1 MCLQAW
7 FVLQCPVVL
16 AFVVLPFW
24 AGLGWKRIGWKRRRF
39 LGIGMEETSRLLAS
53 SESNVRQWRRVPA
66 GLVRPS
72 GPCCFGICSA
82 AVLGWTWLK
91 IAGRDLVFFQ
101 VLKATLGSG
110 DVCLQAWSVL
120 QGPAV
125 LAFVVL
131 LFWAGLG

>member
-1 MCLQAW
+1 M
-7 FVLQCPVVL
+7 
-16 AFVVLPFW
+16 
-24 AGLGWKRIGWKRRRF
+24 GENGWKKARKARF
-39 LGIGMEETSRLLAS
+39 LVG
-53 SESNVRQWRRVPA
+53 SERNVRQWGHVPA

-91 IAGRDLVFFQ
+91 MGGRKLEKLDFLQ

-110 DVCLQAWSVL
+110 DMCLQAWFVL

-131 LFWAGLG
+131 LFWARLG